1 MKRDQT
7 YLLLYLAAIVAAT
20 LIHAPLW
27 LAAGLA
33 LVLLM
38 AGREAGSL
46 LRRAVLTVLAF
57 NTVISLSYLGMAWWQ
72 EISPWQ
78 TLLRLNLRV
87 ILLTSLSFLFIAR
100 VNLFAALGFS
110 KNLTYVLGLAYSQ
123 TLTFRRAHDDFRQ
136 ALTSRSIKR
145 PGLLDRYRASAAAVS
160 WYIEKSLHAATQSSQ
175 ALRSRGFFHD

>member
-1 MKRDQT
+1 MKRDHT
-7 YLLLYLAAIVAAT
+7 YLLLYLAAVIAAT
-20 LIHAPLW
+20 LIHDPVW

-33 LVLLM
+33 VALLT

-57 NTVISLSYLGMAWWQ
+57 NTVISLSYALMAWMQ
-72 EISPWQ
+72 HLAPWE

-87 ILLTSLSFLFIAR
+87 VLLTSLTFLFIAHA
-100 VNLFAALGFS
+100 NLFAALSFS

-123 TLTFRRAHDDFRQ
+123 ALTFRRSHDDFRL
-136 ALTSRSIKR
+136 ARSSRSLKR
-145 PGLLDRYRASAAAVS
+145 PGLMDRYRASAAAVS
-160 WYIEKSLHAATQSSQ
+160 WYLEKALHAATQSSH